1 MSPIRTPARS
11 RQGRPA
17 VYGQSNQPQKET
29 HEAERPPRGGLSA
42 SPATASLAPFCSGP
56 LVPIRSGVDSW
67 SCSTLFGLIAVTGL
81 RISEAIALDDH
92 DVDLEDGV
100 ITVRQGK
107 NGAARYVPLAPTT
120 VARLRAYR
128 TERNRLLGQTPGPF
142 FLMESG
148 ARPTDCSVRC
158 NFAAVGQ
165 ALGLRQPQRFH
176 KHGRGP
182 RIHDLR
188 HTFAVRTIIRWYR
201 TGLDPDRE
209 MSKLSTYLGHVKPEF
224 TYWYIEA
231 VPELLQLA
239 SQRAERALAVAT
251 SEGYGR

>member
-1 MSPIRTPARS
+1 MKQKGPLEGAFLLLPPPPHWLPFAPARWS
-11 RQGRPA
+11 PFAPA
-17 VYGQSNQPQKET
+17 LT
-29 HEAERPPRGGLSA
+29 
-42 SPATASLAPFCSGP
+42 
-56 LVPIRSGVDSW
+56 DW